1 MAEYVMIKKSLI
13 KGQFTNMSKLGK
25 VTWDDDLSPRRKVTE
40 GSRSVTRLERQ
51 GKEKLLELREG
62 SGL

>member
-13 KGQFTNMSKLGK
+13 KGQFTNMSSLGK
-25 VTWDDDLSPRRKVTE
+25 VTWDDDLSPMRKVTE
-40 GSRSVTRLERQ
+40 GSRSITRLERQ

>member
-25 VTWDDDLSPRRKVTE
+25 VTWDDDLSPWRKVTE
-40 GSRSVTRLERQ
+40 GSRSITRLERQ